1 MEDHRRFP
9 TWFRLAM
16 VCSGTACTILLMQTS
31 FKWSFCITAALS
43 LALLVFLV
51 FRVNLAERLLASR
64 PLWACMVAGILSLA
78 TVYRAK
84 STFYTF
90 CAHWMEQAVR
100 LLGLPQ
106 IIIRLMPWIMA
117 LLALPMVMS
126 CLLWF
131 VNLMGDLAVRL
142 CRSSDFT
149 ERMYFLGAGLLFTMM
164 IVFTYLCT
172 QAFFGAYINGWR
184 YDFDLIY
191 SADSGYL
198 VRTDVFRNIG
208 ADQNDLRQPLFG
220 LFATPFSQTAWL
232 ISKLLFFLPVGYITI
247 WQILQMLMFLTSVI
261 LISRMME
268 LKGAEKALFLSLFS
282 VSYPML
288 IFVLTAEQ
296 YLVAMF
302 YFVLLL
308 YLRREER
315 GKTMAFVGAS
325 GCLMTSGLW
334 FPLITWDRDLKQFI
348 KKSFRLLGVFLAVLV
363 LSGRLTTY
371 LDMPSYAAG
380 FAPYIGYTVAPMEK
394 LLQYVNFAGACLLAP
409 PSGIDTTMYSHI
421 SWQMLPVT
429 GWSPVGLAVIALT
442 IGGFLISRKERFSRW
457 CAAWAGFSFLL
468 LGLVGWGTV
477 DNGLMLYTLYFGWA
491 IICLVFRF
499 IDRILNRVRPAK
511 VAVLMAAILAVAAC
525 NIYALRNVLIFATQ
539 FFPTLGGIR

>member
-1 MEDHRRFP
+1 MEAQRRFP
-9 TWFRLAM
+9 IWFRL
-16 VCSGTACTILLMQTS
+16 VLIVSGTACTMLLMQTA
-31 FKWSFCITAALS
+31 FKWSFCITAG
-43 LALLVFLV
+43 LALVLLAALV
-51 FRVNLAERLLASR
+51 FRAGLAERLFVSR
-64 PLWACMVAGILSLA
+64 PLWVCVVAALLA
-78 TVYRAK
+78 LAAVYRAK
-84 STFYTF
+84 STFFVF
-90 CAHWMEQAVR
+90 CYRWMDQAVQ
-100 LLGLPQ
+100 LAGLPQ
-106 IIIRLMPWIMA
+106 ATIRLIPWVMA
-117 LLALPMVMS
+117 LLALPMVFG

-131 VNLMGDLAVRL
+131 VDLMGDLAVRL
-142 CRSSDFT
+142 WRSSDFT
-149 ERMYFLGAGLLFTMM
+149 ERMFFLSAGILFGMM

-172 QAFFGAYINGWR
+172 QAFYGADINGHR

-198 VRTDVFRNIG
+198 VRTDVFRNVG

-220 LFATPFSQTAWL
+220 LFAMPFAQAAW
-232 ISKLLFFLPVGYITI
+232 IVSKVLFFLPVGYITI
-247 WQILQMLMFLTSVI
+247 WQIMQMLMFLTSVV

-268 LKGAEKALFLSLFS
+268 LKGIEKALFLCLFS

-308 YLRREER
+308 YLGREER
-315 GKTMAFVGAS
+315 GKQVAFVGAA

-334 FPLITWDRDLKQFI
+334 FPLITWDRDI
-348 KKSFRLLGVFLAVLV
+348 KKFFMKSLRLLGVFLVVLV

-380 FAPYIGYTVAPMEK
+380 FAPYIGYTVAPIEK
-394 LLQYVNFAGACLLAP
+394 LLQYVNFVGACLVAP
-409 PSGIDTTMYSHI
+409 PSGIDNTMYSHV

-429 GWSPVGLAVIALT
+429 GLSPVGLIVIALT
-442 IGGFLISRKERFSRW
+442 IGGFLVSRKERFSRW
-457 CAAWAGFSFLL
+457 CAVWAGFSFLL

-499 IDRILNRVRPAK
+499 IDRALHRFRPAK
-511 VAVLMAAILAVAAC
+511 LAVLTAVILAMVVW
-525 NIYALRNVLIFATQ
+525 NILALRNVLIFATQ
-539 FFPTLGGIR
+539 FFPTLGGIQ

>member
-1 MEDHRRFP
+1 MERRIQP
-9 TWFRLAM
+9 WFRLGM
-16 VCSGTACTILLMQTS
+16 VCSGTACTILLMQTA
-31 FKWSFCITAALS
+31 FKWSFLITALLS
-43 LALLVFLV
+43 LALLVFLI
-51 FRVNLAERLLASR
+51 FRTSLTEKMLVSR
-64 PLWACMVAGILSLA
+64 PLWVCIVAAVLALA

-90 CAHWMEQAVR
+90 CFRWMEKVTE

-106 IIIRLMPWIMA
+106 IVIRIVPWVMA
-117 LLALPMVMS
+117 LLALPMVFV

-142 CRSSDFT
+142 YRGSDFT
-149 ERMYFLGAGLLFTMM
+149 EQLFFLGAGIMFIMM
-164 IVFTYLCT
+164 IVLTYQCT
-172 QAFFGAYINGWR
+172 QAFYGAYVNGRR

-198 VRTDVFRNIG
+198 VRTDVFRNVG

-232 ISKLLFFLPVGYITI
+232 ISKVLFFLPFGYVTI
-247 WQILQMLMFLTSVI
+247 SQILQMLLFLTSMI
-261 LISRMME
+261 LLSRMME
-268 LKGAEKALFLSLFS
+268 LKGAEKALFLCLMG
-282 VSYPML
+282 VSYPVL

-296 YLVAMF
+296 YLIAMF

-334 FPLITWDRDLKQFI
+334 FPLITWDRDFRQFVR
-348 KKSFRLLGVFLAVLV
+348 KSFRLLGVFLAVLV

-394 LLQYVNFAGACLLAP
+394 LLQYVNFVGACLLAP
-409 PSGIDTTMYSHI
+409 PSGIDITMYSHV

-429 GWSPVGLAVIALT
+429 GWSPVGLAVIVLI
-442 IGGFLISRKERFSRW
+442 IGGFLVSRKEKFSRW
-457 CAAWAGFSFLL
+457 CAVWAGFSFVL

-477 DNGLMLYTLYFGWA
+477 DNGLMLYSLYFGWA
-491 IICLVFRF
+491 VICLVFRF
-499 IDRILNRVRPAK
+499 IDRLLDRIRPVKIVLLTA
-511 VAVLMAAILAVAAC
+511 AVLGMAVW

-539 FFPTLGGIR
+539 FFPALGGI